1 MSDAILRAAR
11 RRLPWVVA
19 LAVLLGLGARPA
31 AAHPLDI
38 GYLRIATE
46 GAAVDL
52 ELDLDLRGAAALLG
66 LAEES
71 LVPAAVPA
79 HAGALAAA
87 SYALAPITTA
97 AGPCRFL
104 APVATVVER
113 TVRLTAR
120 ATCPAAE
127 GPRTWSLPVV
137 RSARVAPTFELL
149 VKERVGGEERLTVVD
164 RGDIDI
170 ELSAGGSLGFVAF
183 VWSGVTHIGAAP
195 AEWHDDGGL
204 KLPDGIDHLL
214 FLLGLLLAGGTLA
227 RLAAV
232 ASGFTLGHSITLA
245 LAVTGLVQ
253 PPAWLIEPLIALSI
267 ALVAL
272 EALSPRLERYRFWV
286 ATGFGLVHGFG
297 FARALVELQL
307 STKGL
312 VSALFGYNLGVE
324 IGQLAVVLLLAPAI
338 LLIHRHARV
347 RRVAVPVI
355 AAAVTAAGLYWFV
368 ERVAG
373 RLAG

>member
-1 MSDAILRAAR
+1 MIAR
-11 RRLPWVVA
+11 LLA
-19 LAVLLGLGARPA
+19 LALVVLLGLGARPA

-38 GYLRIATE
+38 GYLRLATE
-46 GAAVDL
+46 GAAVDVEL
-52 ELDLDLRGAAALLG
+52 EIDLRGAAALLG
-66 LAEES
+66 LAEEAF
-71 LVPAAVPA
+71 VPAAVPA
-79 HAGALAAA
+79 HAEVLAAA

-104 APVATVVER
+104 APAAAVEGR

-120 ATCPAAE
+120 AICPAAE

-149 VKERVGGEERLTVVD
+149 VKERVGGEQRLTVVD
-164 RGDIDI
+164 REDIDI
-170 ELSAGGSLGFVAF
+170 ELSAGGSLGFVEF

-195 AEWHDDGGL
+195 AEWHDDDGL

-232 ASGFTLGHSITLA
+232 ASGFTLGLSITLA
-245 LAVTGLVQ
+245 LAVTGVVQ

-307 STKGL
+307 STTGL

-324 IGQLAVVLLLAPAI
+324 LGQLAVVVLLAPGI

-347 RRVAVPVI
+347 RRVAVPAI
-355 AAAVTAAGLYWFV
+355 AAAVSAAGLYWFV
-368 ERVAG
+368 ERVVG
-373 RLAG
+373 NLAG